1 MADLTKFG
9 LKPLPPQG
17 AAKDLSRFGLKPV
30 APPVQG
36 DGVAPFLP
44 ASLKAESDEFRA
56 RMQPVPTPG
65 GGPSF
70 IAGQEPALPPLPGD
84 ELASQQFPNPMS
96 LDQREN
102 TATRLGMG
110 GFASPGAVESKQTAE
125 EVYKLQDL
133 AMRQNQAD
141 SGNIKDWKQEDWDK
155 YHNEMLPIPL
165 DSYAWADKEV
175 LEQKWMANELIT
187 GRPLAGTPKAEKK
200 ARQELIDTH
209 RDIMQ
214 VLGMDN
220 AVTYTMQYYSKRG
233 AQWLPARWA
242 EAGWAG
248 LKEGT
253 KSITAGTVGAAADFA
268 GQTGLI
274 DEQTAVDLQSS
285 LGVASGTKLAD
296 MEAQGWLQGVEA
308 QKDKRSP
315 IGEFASSASVAAAK
329 TLGQMAPSIALGGV
343 VGAVSKGAAAAGAIT
358 AGEAAAYTGIAMQVG
373 SDTYNQMR
381 AEGNNWA
388 VSLSRGIEQAAK
400 EALTEI
406 AGGAVAN
413 KLGVVNLEGALTGKA
428 FNIVRNAIEEGG
440 VTKLL
445 AKASGSMASEGLE
458 EVAADIIDMTL
469 GLINGEE
476 FDPKRLPFTFTV
488 GALAGL
494 AGHVPAVAEYLIN
507 PSKKNQAAAKI
518 PEDVARGMKARQA
531 LADEVNGFL
540 DDYTA
545 LREKQAQEAGQN
557 PPPQGGV
564 PPTGPTG
571 PAGAVP
577 GNVTPESGGPVPT
590 QPGPAPGTVQPEQ
603 EYMNHEKDAWEM
615 AESFGVPPDMFMEAV
630 DHFQPQTGEQW
641 AELVNGLRDAVSPT
655 GPDAQDTPQ
664 DAKKV
669 AEGSAIGS
677 KKLGDKAEAPAR
689 TAEEQRKLEDAAQKA
704 RDEWE
709 TAHNQL
715 RLAKSYANNDAE
727 IARLEEIE
735 KKAQERANATARA
748 TYTDEENAEEDTRL
762 WDESQHQQ
770 AERIADAEWDLE
782 TAEINLSDA
791 KTRGADA
798 GAIKGYEDAVAKA
811 DAHLKSLKEK
821 PAESGQKPDESG
833 QGDEP
838 LTVEEQRTVK
848 IMSGLEADQTPE
860 ERGEV
865 FASAGYTNVDGLWVH
880 PDVDPEWVSQLKPET
895 KQAMKDRGIFY
906 LNPQV
911 KEGSDGGLEAFQHG
925 VKGVLVRTE
934 KGNAQ
939 GYTRKDNTVL
949 HEIGHHVWLD
959 ELTDEQREEWKSR
972 ERVTKHGKDIAEE
985 KGNKKLYT
993 KEDAAEE
1000 DFAQSFAENGADLD
1014 KTLNPPKKKLGEKA
1028 PEAEKKAEEKPKEP
1042 HVYPADLSA
1051 KNVVRIQKALDK
1063 AVPKAGMKV
1072 VDTLSKEDGR
1082 EVYRVES
1089 PNGEHFHIVE
1099 TDSAPL
1105 SEDELLYNMNAYGWK
1120 DTPENR
1126 AEFLDGWRGAFYMRK
1141 ADGSLMSGMGAI
1153 TLKTRLSNGDLSTTL
1168 RHELI
1173 HMAVQTGMMTQE
1185 EFDALAKAA
1194 DPKATTSA
1202 AKQEAIATST
1212 NNWGLEGSLT
1222 AKLQDMLDMVLEML
1236 GISDAKIKEI
1246 QAKMRSGEILLRP
1259 TKRLGDK
1266 KTDVPKTET
1275 KPPETKTETEG
1286 EVDPTT
1292 LSDEE
1297 LIKYMNAMATGE
1309 KYVPPAKVEEKPAEP
1324 APKKKLGDKKVTI
1337 KSRTGRS
1344 MPMYPTVSGT
1354 MTYQQ
1359 VARAFKAQQQWLLEQ
1374 AIEEAFLQHND
1385 LLVKQIQSEKAGHIP
1400 PAKVDDLLYLVFG
1413 NNPPQ
1418 NIYRHLEDAPRG
1430 VPKANKPEA
1439 PKPPKTPLAEKAKEA
1454 RDEAGKAFD
1463 DFKDAIKDLGL
1474 FSGPPLNP
1482 KAINAANTLAVKLF
1496 KAGTLTFAEFI
1507 EKAIKEFGPEIVG
1520 KLGPYLEQAW
1530 SNLGIIFKGKVD
1542 AAGSV
1547 ASILEKKNEKPE
1559 QQEHPPEQKPGVA
1572 DGPGQP
1578 GTDETAVSG
1587 ESTKGG
1593 EAEGDGGRKGEKL
1606 LPDADGAPEAV
1617 PGGTAGEP
1625 GGEGASG
1632 PTAGESELAGG
1643 ETADGSGASD
1653 APKVPRGVNHVI
1665 EPGDTLAVSSPK
1677 KSYKANVDA
1686 IRLLKQLEK
1695 EDREA
1700 TTEEKKVLA
1709 HFTGWGGLSNAFNK
1723 AKAQRAEMGGYGRDA
1738 NWENEWLASYKELKE
1753 LLTEEEW
1760 QAARS
1765 STINAHY
1772 TSRPVIEQ
1780 MWSLVQ
1786 RLGFQGG
1793 RVLEPGAG
1801 IGHFAGLT
1809 PESLR
1814 SAVDFTM
1821 VEMDDLSARMLKKLY
1836 PQADVQG
1843 DDFGNVNIAPGS
1855 HDLVIGNVP
1864 FDDQVQADAER
1875 RYGMPLNLHNYFIA
1889 RSIDAVKPGG
1899 LVVVISTAGTLDN
1912 KPKERKFLAEKAD
1925 LVGAIRLPE
1934 TTFEGNAKTS
1944 VITDILV
1951 FRRKSAERYDGES
1964 FISTKPVPGLMTKST
1979 LGGPRGTTV
1988 IPPVPIKVNEYFINH
2003 PDMVMG
2009 RHSNTGSMYRS
2020 GSYNVES
2027 TGDLKSQVTEAV
2039 GRFPANIALGTRAEG
2054 ETVVA
2059 KAEEKPRVG
2068 TLKMDKKHL
2077 VVAVKDGWLR
2087 VGPGTVAPEGFP
2099 KSLFTNSG
2107 VKRAPGYMKIR
2118 DAYKSLREI
2127 MLDPAS
2133 TEADVAAA
2141 QAILTS
2147 VYEKYIAKHGKLNE
2161 AKTRIFR
2168 MDPEYYRVLSLENKK
2183 VEYNSD
2189 TDRLVY
2195 TYTPASVFTKRTL
2208 GPRIAPVS
2216 AANLQDA
2223 LWISLGYKGRIDP
2236 EYIGS
2241 LIGVSADA
2249 AQRGLANDGLAYMD
2263 PATQELTLKARYL
2276 SGNVKKKLREA
2287 EIAAEADSQYDKNV
2301 EDLKAIQPA
2310 RVSVSDT
2317 KVHLGAN
2324 WIPSEIATAFARDVM
2339 ENSTI
2344 TATYMP
2350 EGDMWVMA
2358 GQTFGKAM
2366 NDYAVRKSNPQK
2378 TLISGIDI
2386 LDYAL
2391 NLSNP
2396 RITYIEK
2403 TGELTPSGKEATRTV
2418 FDEKATI
2425 AVKGQIKRL
2434 QKEFVKYVK
2443 DHQAA
2448 GNVLEDVYNEK
2459 FNAFVD
2465 ATFDGSHLELPG
2477 SNADI
2482 VLRPYQ
2488 KNAIWRMIQ
2497 DGYALLAHAV
2507 GAGKTYTM
2515 IGAAMEMKRLK
2526 LANRPMLVVQNSTL
2540 GQFANSFMK
2549 MYPDANVL
2557 VATKDDLNTKNRHLF
2572 LARITSGDWDAVVMA
2587 QSTFDGLVS
2596 SPGMQNDY
2604 IQAALSELEDTIND
2618 LGGDK
2623 KRNNTPTVKELVR
2636 QRNALQKKL
2645 DDLLAKQANDA
2656 DKNLVYFDELGVDA
2670 LFLDEAH
2677 AYKKPFFV
2685 TKMNALVGLN
2695 KQASAKGVNTMVKIR
2710 GIQDENGGKNVFLA
2724 TGTPITNTLGEAW
2737 HMTNFVSPKTNR
2749 EFNVRTFDGF
2759 VGTFALQDTIYEK
2772 NAGGQ
2777 LVARDALVRY
2787 VNGPEIVR
2795 WIRDSWDIL
2804 TPDQLRSYMDEQ
2816 DLGLPKWRGGDMQ
2829 AISAERTPGV
2839 KKMMRFIQQVYVKY
2853 QAMEPKDRR
2862 ELSYIPAVAY
2872 GAMKAASLDIRL
2884 VMPDAKAEE
2893 GSNVDHAVKLMW
2905 KEYQDSTESKGTQII
2920 FSDIFNHRKMDTLYQ
2935 FMAGEP
2941 IDLNMD
2947 AREDTEEEEREA
2959 EAKSFLFNDIKKR
2972 LIALGVP
2979 ADEIGI
2985 AAEFNTPAKWEG
2997 MIERFKTGNLRF
3009 LMGHSERIGTGVDF
3023 PQKIVAIHHLDTP
3036 WLPAHVEQRNGRGIR
3051 NGNENAFVAGYRYAM
3066 KETLDAAI
3074 FMNTIRKGKL
3084 IWQVMAGKLTG
3095 REFDDPSSA
3104 LTFSMEQ
3111 QLAEIN
3117 GSPLDREKLE
3127 KEVTRR
3133 ELAIEKEAT
3142 EDAKARNRETIKD
3155 NEKRIKELKNE
3166 VIPDQKAMLEEI
3178 KGLLTPG
3185 MSVTIGDKTYTDRK
3199 EVDAAVKALVDAHV
3213 ADIQKEFHKG
3223 HKGWTWKPG
3232 WNSRNTA
3239 LSNPGSLS
3247 EPFTVNGLTVNV
3259 YADAWQE
3266 TATIEGKTGVV
3277 EKTMYGFAVTVPSR
3291 PTTNIYDG
3299 DAQTGAGLA
3308 DQISTRSQRMEAAI
3322 DSNEKRVENLEK
3334 ENVGLQEVIDR
3345 PWDGQE
3351 QLDELIERLAQIEQ
3365 LQVAESAAEAAEI
3378 RREQEQFRQEQE
3390 RREKERKERE
3400 GDGDA
3405 SADSLTAPYAP
3416 GSPPVNAPPPAGT
3429 QPSGVKSTLGKLP
3442 VASAIGNLKGIPAPE
3457 MLMLAR
3463 EILQGDWKVIVKRLR
3478 RKLGMFAAYEG
3489 MRDTTRILLNPSIG
3503 ANEYQF
3509 AATLAHEMGHLIDY
3523 LPDGT
3528 LKRGN
3533 LIGRILALRK
3543 FMRGSHRLVKGK
3555 KNELRKELMNLSK
3568 WWRGDW
3574 AEDGSGYDK
3583 YRRSDKELFADALSV
3598 LLNSPGELE
3607 AKAPKF
3613 FAAFTHNLNRRPD
3626 VLQAYLEI
3634 QHLLNGSPMELAA
3647 SRSERLTQM
3656 AHGRGDEALRMGLNA
3671 IADANRNPMRAIE
3684 QYFEQHFLGAGAPIR
3699 ARMAKAKKA
3708 GAVITDQTNA
3718 YYVLEELATMDS
3730 PNFIMMQDIKDQFH
3744 DPVMKM
3750 GFTRRDI
3757 NEYLVMRRIVN
3768 DRGEILNPLGF
3779 TPSAATAQ
3787 LAAMKD
3793 RLGDKQFQKLEGA
3806 IGIWHDIIFE
3816 RAKAAV
3822 AAGVYSRKNFY
3833 EKIVPN
3839 KDNYATFA
3847 VIHFLEN
3854 SPTISA
3860 GIKQQIGTI
3869 SDIMDAYDATNMKT
3883 ITLNRLI
3890 EFNKT
3895 KASLRD
3901 FLRKYYPKDCVP
3913 VNIPYGE
3920 SEPSHPP
3927 KKGYEYMIVLEDG
3940 KPKAYEV
3947 PENIAKSMASHDLGS
3962 LKRAMNIV
3970 NSKIHS
3976 IWYPLYVSLSI
3987 NWQAANLPRDLL
3999 RTWHNLASIGDA
4011 NYKASVKKKMGAG
4024 KTKKEAKQESKGQK
4038 ISFRQVLV
4046 AYAKALGP
4054 ARAYAM
4060 QLHLDS
4066 IDNAISN
4073 RILDSPYAELDV
4085 SALGDTGMTEYLIK
4099 SYGLRPAPQKGFKKA
4114 VHDYFP
4120 DIYKLLAGSFDFVQ
4134 KTGKF
4139 MEAVPKLAADD
4150 LLKQRKV
4157 GARKRSFHVRKHAG
4171 TPDSRQKGLWTPLT
4185 NTLWMFQRVRLV
4197 GLFADLG
4204 LATSSI
4210 DKTGAAWWWRTVVT
4224 SLAPTTLTKL
4234 TAYGAAGVFGK
4245 GVQEMLTM
4253 IPTYFLDN
4261 FIVIPLGWVDGGDD
4275 EDKRGKVVFAAIP
4288 KADTDR
4294 IVGSISAKAMDIG
4307 LELLGHDVRPG
4318 TAGDIGMEIGDE
4330 VLSSTIGTFTPPLDI
4345 ALKWAEYGAGGIP
4358 RDSHYKTDIIRR
4370 NEWQAGG
4377 WEAMR
4382 PMLSWTVSKFGIAS
4396 TIAHPLTEPILG
4408 NSLGESKDQ
4417 SKLETTIRS
4426 TPGVSRII
4434 KVTDRGKT
4442 DRQWAAINAADAEQA
4457 RFKLGLDGE
4466 VRGRTTER
4474 SFLQQVAKDG
4484 EITQKEADDLAL
4496 LNKWYNDTYLP
4507 ITEEMKNGDR
4517 SREKEL
4523 TTPLKDYLGPVAV
4536 DRAKMALHN
4545 AKRPDLGPEE
4555 TQAHWEAR
4563 TADWKRQ
4570 RDEATQWLL
4579 DNKTNPVVKAATKQV
4594 VEELGEDGIRK
4605 FRFPKPVNGVEWS
4618 LRYDTVEKQTALY
4631 QRRLAAY
4638 ADAKKRYEDLSKLFG
4653 TE

>member
-1 MADLTKFG
+1 MPTLEEIFG
-9 LKPLPPQG
+9 GAQAPAKKKGLSLEEIFGQPPTP
-17 AAKDLSRFGLKPV
+17 AA
-30 APPVQG
+30 AAPVQG

-343 VGAVSKGAAAAGAIT
+343 VGAASKGAAAAGAIT
-358 AGEAAAYTGIAMQVG
+358 AGEGAAYTGIAMQVG

-428 FNIVRNAIEEGG
+428 FSIVRNAIEEGG

-458 EVAADIIDMTL
+458 EVAADIIDKTL
-469 GLINGEE
+469 GLINGED
-476 FDPKRLPFTFTV
+476 FDPKDLPFTFTV

-518 PEDVARGMKARQA
+518 PEDVARGMKARQD
-531 LADEVNGFL
+531 LAEAVNGFL
-540 DDYTA
+540 DDYEALKAQQATA
-545 LREKQAQEAGQN
+545 EPQPPARPLSPAEQALQNVITDQNRGQFT
-557 PPPQGGV
+557 PPPGGE

-641 AELVNGLRDAVSPT
+641 AELVNGLRDAIAPAA
-655 GPDAQDTPQ
+655 PDAQDTPQ

-669 AEGSAIGS
+669 ADGEAIGS
-677 KKLGDKAEAPAR
+677 KKLGDKAPENVR
-689 TAEEQRKLEDAAQKA
+689 TAPL
-704 RDEWE
+704 
-709 TAHNQL
+709 T
-715 RLAKSYANNDAE
+715 DAE
-727 IARLEEIE
+727 KKDLKERMGADDEYIE
-735 KKAQERANATARA
+735 FFDDLLRNQGYELNDEQLGVLGRKPPEGEREQ
-748 TYTDEENAEEDTRL
+748 DDTRL

-770 AERIADAEWDLE
+770 AERIADAEWHLE

-791 KTRGADA
+791 KARGADA
-798 GAIKGYEDAVAKA
+798 DAIKGYEDAIAKA
-811 DAHLKSLKEK
+811 YEQLNSLKEPK
-821 PAESGQKPDESG
+821 KKLGDKEESGQKPDESG
-833 QGDEP
+833 QPTRLERAQAVSDRSAAAEKVWARAWRELEEARQINAGRNGSVDESEIKELEAAEKEAADNVERFGTTAEMQDIQKSLRDGTDPGDVLEQLEARHAAISKNDEAPKKKLGGKAEKPKGWLDTLDEP
-838 LTVEEQRTVK
+838 TRETTFEAMRKLQGEVDKYHEDARKSEGPSGTIAVGSAAFDPFLRADSIATVLREVNRGK
-848 IMSGLEADQTPE
+848 TPE
-860 ERGEV
+860 EAGEI
-865 FASAGYTNVDGLWVH
+865 AKADARKAIEKHNAKR
-880 PDVDPEWVSQLKPET
+880 P
-895 KQAMKDRGIFY
+895 KDINWARW
-906 LNPQV
+906 
-911 KEGSDGGLEAFQHG
+911 EGSADATIDVAVRKLKGPPGEFKKRPEIDGEWDDADLETVSTLVHDAFPDANLKVERRDDKSFKVTMPSGEHFTLRPFKKLKMTEKAIVYNLKNYGVEDTPENREKLLRVRGLFQMKHPSWGEETISGIGLIAIKAGLKNAVRTARHEALHMVSRTGLMTKEEFAALRKKYAPDATDDAMAEEQIAQSVQFWERHGEKVETLLDKLLRLFRVKKVDADAAVEAFLSG
-925 VKGVLVRTE
+925 E
-934 KGNAQ
+934 MF
-939 GYTRKDNTVL
+939 TRPT
-949 HEIGHHVWLD
+949 
-959 ELTDEQREEWKSR
+959 
-972 ERVTKHGKDIAEE
+972 
-985 KGNKKLYT
+985 
-993 KEDAAEE
+993 
-1000 DFAQSFAENGADLD
+1000 
-1014 KTLNPPKKKLGEKA
+1014 KKKLGEK
-1028 PEAEKKAEEKPKEP
+1028 KA
-1042 HVYPADLSA
+1042 
-1051 KNVVRIQKALDK
+1051 
-1063 AVPKAGMKV
+1063 
-1072 VDTLSKEDGR
+1072 
-1082 EVYRVES
+1082 
-1089 PNGEHFHIVE
+1089 
-1099 TDSAPL
+1099 
-1105 SEDELLYNMNAYGWK
+1105 
-1120 DTPENR
+1120 
-1126 AEFLDGWRGAFYMRK
+1126 
-1141 ADGSLMSGMGAI
+1141 
-1153 TLKTRLSNGDLSTTL
+1153 
-1168 RHELI
+1168 
-1173 HMAVQTGMMTQE
+1173 
-1185 EFDALAKAA
+1185 
-1194 DPKATTSA
+1194 
-1202 AKQEAIATST
+1202 
-1212 NNWGLEGSLT
+1212 
-1222 AKLQDMLDMVLEML
+1222 
-1236 GISDAKIKEI
+1236 
-1246 QAKMRSGEILLRP
+1246 
-1259 TKRLGDK
+1259 
-1266 KTDVPKTET
+1266 DVPKTET

-1286 EVDPTT
+1286 EIDPTK
-1292 LSDEE
+1292 LSDDE

-1324 APKKKLGDKKVTI
+1324 AEKLSAKKKLGDKKVTI

-1359 VARAFKAQQQWLLEQ
+1359 VTRALKNQRQWLLEQ
-1374 AIEEAFLQHND
+1374 AAVEAFITKNDQLKRQVQHTNVD
-1385 LLVKQIQSEKAGHIP
+1385 NMP
-1400 PAKVDDLLYLVFG
+1400 PAIIADLKYHVFG
-1413 NNPPQ
+1413 NNAPD
-1418 NIYRHLEDAPRG
+1418 NIYEHREDAPRG

-1496 KAGTLTFAEFI
+1496 RAGTLTFAEFI

-1530 SNLGIIFKGKVD
+1530 GNLGIIYKGKVD

-1559 QQEHPPEQKPGVA
+1559 QQEHSPEQKPGVA
-1572 DGPGQP
+1572 DGTGQP
-1578 GTDETAVSG
+1578 GADETAVSG
-1587 ESTKGG
+1587 ESAKGG
-1593 EAEGDGGRKGEKL
+1593 EAEGDGRRKGEKL

-1814 SAVDFTM
+1814 SAVDYTM

-1855 HDLVIGNVP
+1855 HDLAIGNVP

-1951 FRRKSAERYDGES
+1951 FRRKSAEKYDGES
-1964 FISTKPVPGLMTKST
+1964 FISTKPVPGLMTQGVP
-1979 LGGPRGTTV
+1979 GGRGITKV
-1988 IPPVPIKVNEYFINH
+1988 DPVPIKVNEYFINH

-2027 TGDLKSQVTEAV
+2027 TGDLKAQVTEAV

-2141 QAILTS
+2141 QAILKS

-2287 EIAAEADSQYDKNV
+2287 EIAAEVDSQYDKNV

-2366 NDYAVRKSNPQK
+2366 NDYAVRKSNPQN

-2737 HMTNFVSPKTNR
+2737 HMTNFVSPKTNQ

-2905 KEYQDSTESKGTQII
+2905 KEYQDSNDSKGTQII

-3155 NEKRIKELKNE
+3155 NEKRIKELKSE

-3178 KGLLTPG
+3178 KGLLTPE

-3199 EVDAAVKALVDAHV
+3199 EVDAAVKALVDDHV

-3429 QPSGVKSTLGKLP
+3429 QPSGVPSTLGKLP

-3478 RKLGMFAAYEG
+3478 RKLGQFSAYEG
-3489 MRDTTRILLNPSIG
+3489 MRDTTRILLNPAIG

-3555 KNELRKELMNLSK
+3555 KNELRKELMDLSK

-3574 AEDGSGYDK
+3574 AENGDNYDK

-3684 QYFEQHFLGAGAPIR
+3684 QYFEQHFLGTGAPIR
-3699 ARMAKAKKA
+3699 SRMAKAKKG

-3787 LAAMKD
+3787 IAAMK
-3793 RLGDKQFQKLEGA
+3793 
-3806 IGIWHDIIFE
+3806 
-3816 RAKAAV
+3816 
-3822 AAGVYSRKNFY
+3822 
-3833 EKIVPN
+3833 
-3839 KDNYATFA
+3839 
-3847 VIHFLEN
+3847 
-3854 SPTISA
+3854 
-3860 GIKQQIGTI
+3860 
-3869 SDIMDAYDATNMKT
+3869 
-3883 ITLNRLI
+3883 
-3890 EFNKT
+3890 
-3895 KASLRD
+3895 
-3901 FLRKYYPKDCVP
+3901 
-3913 VNIPYGE
+3913 
-3920 SEPSHPP
+3920 
-3927 KKGYEYMIVLEDG
+3927 
-3940 KPKAYEV
+3940 
-3947 PENIAKSMASHDLGS
+3947 
-3962 LKRAMNIV
+3962 
-3970 NSKIHS
+3970 
-3976 IWYPLYVSLSI
+3976 
-3987 NWQAANLPRDLL
+3987 
-3999 RTWHNLASIGDA
+3999 
-4011 NYKASVKKKMGAG
+4011 
-4024 KTKKEAKQESKGQK
+4024 
-4038 ISFRQVLV
+4038 
-4046 AYAKALGP
+4046 
-4054 ARAYAM
+4054 
-4060 QLHLDS
+4060 
-4066 IDNAISN
+4066 
-4073 RILDSPYAELDV
+4073 
-4085 SALGDTGMTEYLIK
+4085 
-4099 SYGLRPAPQKGFKKA
+4099 
-4114 VHDYFP
+4114 
-4120 DIYKLLAGSFDFVQ
+4120 
-4134 KTGKF
+4134 
-4139 MEAVPKLAADD
+4139 
-4150 LLKQRKV
+4150 
-4157 GARKRSFHVRKHAG
+4157 
-4171 TPDSRQKGLWTPLT
+4171 
-4185 NTLWMFQRVRLV
+4185 
-4197 GLFADLG
+4197 
-4204 LATSSI
+4204 
-4210 DKTGAAWWWRTVVT
+4210 
-4224 SLAPTTLTKL
+4224 
-4234 TAYGAAGVFGK
+4234 
-4245 GVQEMLTM
+4245 
-4253 IPTYFLDN
+4253 
-4261 FIVIPLGWVDGGDD
+4261 
-4275 EDKRGKVVFAAIP
+4275 
-4288 KADTDR
+4288 
-4294 IVGSISAKAMDIG
+4294 
-4307 LELLGHDVRPG
+4307 
-4318 TAGDIGMEIGDE
+4318 
-4330 VLSSTIGTFTPPLDI
+4330 
-4345 ALKWAEYGAGGIP
+4345 
-4358 RDSHYKTDIIRR
+4358 
-4370 NEWQAGG
+4370 
-4377 WEAMR
+4377 
-4382 PMLSWTVSKFGIAS
+4382 
-4396 TIAHPLTEPILG
+4396 
-4408 NSLGESKDQ
+4408 
-4417 SKLETTIRS
+4417 
-4426 TPGVSRII
+4426 
-4434 KVTDRGKT
+4434 
-4442 DRQWAAINAADAEQA
+4442 
-4457 RFKLGLDGE
+4457 
-4466 VRGRTTER
+4466 
-4474 SFLQQVAKDG
+4474 
-4484 EITQKEADDLAL
+4484 
-4496 LNKWYNDTYLP
+4496 
-4507 ITEEMKNGDR
+4507 
-4517 SREKEL
+4517 
-4523 TTPLKDYLGPVAV
+4523 
-4536 DRAKMALHN
+4536 
-4545 AKRPDLGPEE
+4545 
-4555 TQAHWEAR
+4555 
-4563 TADWKRQ
+4563 
-4570 RDEATQWLL
+4570 
-4579 DNKTNPVVKAATKQV
+4579 
-4594 VEELGEDGIRK
+4594 
-4605 FRFPKPVNGVEWS
+4605 
-4618 LRYDTVEKQTALY
+4618 
-4631 QRRLAAY
+4631 
-4638 ADAKKRYEDLSKLFG
+4638 
-4653 TE
+4653 